1 MMPGDQSPLNHKQGP
16 QEFTETEAL
25 STVSTSSYFISVY
38 LL

>member
-1 MMPGDQSPLNHKQGP
+1 MMPEEQGPLNHKQGP
-16 QEFTETEAL
+16 QEFSETKAL